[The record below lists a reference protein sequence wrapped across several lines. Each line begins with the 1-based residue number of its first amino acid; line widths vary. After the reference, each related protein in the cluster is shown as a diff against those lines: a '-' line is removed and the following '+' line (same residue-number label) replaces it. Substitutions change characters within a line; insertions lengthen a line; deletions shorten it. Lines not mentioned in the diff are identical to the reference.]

1 MKVLYLTWPAF
12 GKKDVRMEF
21 DRRGYEVVEFDV
33 DRKENT
39 YFNPRLEQ
47 KLIKEISGQE
57 YDFVFSWNY
66 FPIAGIA
73 CNVCKVPYAAWIYDS
88 PLMPLWHVSV
98 VSPYNYIF
106 VFDSADYNELKGMG
120 IDTVYYMPLAANVE
134 RYDSYQMDEET
145 EEAYQVPISFIGSTY
160 TENRFSQYKGL
171 NYLDD
176 YSKGY
181 VDGLMQAQKRV
192 YGNLMLEDMIPP
204 DLVEKLREV
213 FAGVMY
219 PDCKFSYA
227 KYFGQVMLPRY
238 ITAAERQE
246 VLSLL
251 SERYKCY
258 LYTHKKT
265 PALPYTINRGIAANK
280 KESSFIFRCSKI
292 NLNITLRSIRTG
304 IPLRVFEIMGS
315 GGFLLTNY
323 QEDFLKHFIPGVDF
337 DYYDSY
343 EDLLQKTEY
352 YLTHEEERQ
361 QIARNGYEKVKKY
374 HTYQKRFDEMLQI
387 MNIK

>member
-1 MKVLYLTWPAF
+1 MKVLHLTWPAF
-12 GKKDVRMEF
+12 GRSDVQAEF

-47 KLIKEISGQE
+47 KIIEEISGNG

-66 FPIAGIA
+66 FPIVGIA

-88 PLMPLWHVSV
+88 PLMPLWHCSV

-106 VFDSADYNELKGMG
+106 LFDSADYRELKGMG

-134 RYDSYQMDEET
+134 RYDSYEMDDET
-145 EEAYQVPISFIGSTY
+145 KEAYETPISFIGSTY
-160 TENRFSQYKGL
+160 TENRFSGYKGL

-192 YGNLMLEDMIPP
+192 YGSLLLEDIMPP
-204 DLVEKLREV
+204 DLVKKLRQA

-219 PDCKFSYA
+219 PDCKFSYE
-227 KYFGQVMLPRY
+227 KYFGQVILPRY
-238 ITAAERQE
+238 VTATERQE

-251 SERYKCY
+251 SERYPCY

-265 PALPYTINRGIAANK
+265 PALPYTINRGTAANK

-292 NLNITLRSIRTG
+292 NLNITLRCIRTG
-304 IPLRVFEIMGS
+304 IPLRAFEVMGS

-337 DYYDSY
+337 DYYTSY
-343 EDLLQKTEY
+343 EELLQKTEY
-352 YLTHEEERQ
+352 YLTHEEERR
-361 QIARNGYEKVKKY
+361 QIARNGYEKVKEY
-374 HTYQKRFDEMLQI
+374 HTYQKRFDEMLKI
-387 MNIK
+387 MNIE